1 MAPGLQELRG
11 GELEFLGGT
20 QQLTRFHAS
29 AAMFKKELDK
39 GDKVEMF
46 IQKEAV
52 SGGEISRRTKDGWLS
67 AQFADHGLGWEGEQ
81 VTISGIGQGPGPWQ
95 PMWEESL
102 QQRDCRSILGDLRPK
117 TLSLPSALVR
127 GD

>member
-52 SGGEISRRTKDGWLS
+52 SGGEAEGAGSCLEHREGGGSLYQRRGLETEGSLS
-67 AQFADHGLGWEGEQ
+67 
-81 VTISGIGQGPGPWQ
+81 
-95 PMWEESL
+95 
-102 QQRDCRSILGDLRPK
+102 
-117 TLSLPSALVR
+117 
-127 GD
+127 